1 MAGIIVLMTHRAG
14 VARMA
19 LAERRVMAIGARRIM
34 QTRQWKS
41 DGCVI
46 KSHAV
51 EP

>member
-1 MAGIIVLMTHRAG
+1 
-14 VARMA
+14 MA
-19 LAERRVMAIGARRIM
+19 LAKRCIMAIGASRIM

-46 KSHAV
+46 KSHAI